1 MADNY
6 NNNQIS
12 FYQNQIHQN
21 QGNLTNITL
30 RQERKEASFEVD
42 NNFLQSSFNK
52 FLEQKFQ
59 QIQNKEN
66 MQVTNQI
73 QNVLQVMGQQIN
85 NLRNDLDKAFAIQE
99 DKINSIDA
107 SKNEV
112 NQKCSEFYEK
122 WDKENSENKENL
134 NKVCKVMDEC
144 NNKIAKEI
152 NCQSKRLMNL

>member
-1 MADNY
+1 MDDNL
-6 NNNQIS
+6 NNNQID
-12 FYQNQIHQN
+12 FYQNQMPQN

-99 DKINSIDA
+99 DKINNIDA

-122 WDKENSENKENL
+122 WER
-134 NKVCKVMDEC
+134 
-144 NNKIAKEI
+144 KIQKI
-152 NCQSKRLMNL
+152 KKT